1 MVRRLRKH
9 WKYVDIRVDTISR
22 NKHASTYDGLDRFD
36 LFCPLLGPCLSAP
49 QRSLRTAGLLRDF
62 ARLPDCSETI
72 DNSRTRGSYYATMHL
87 NILHVATSRISLPPA
102 GDREARTTDTRFAG
116 TRCIR
121 NGTRCTSPLRS
132 NLLYARSADL
142 SSHSLAS
149 PRPHGRSYNG

>member
-1 MVRRLRKH
+1 MVRGLRKH

-72 DNSRTRGSYYATMHL
+72 DNTRTRGSYYATK
-87 NILHVATSRISLPPA
+87 RISLPPA
-102 GDREARTTDTRFAG
+102 DGREARTPRAPVRRPFTRS
-116 TRCIR
+116 RR
-121 NGTRCTSPLRS
+121 MV
-132 NLLYARSADL
+132 
-142 SSHSLAS
+142 
-149 PRPHGRSYNG
+149 